1 MEIQIM
7 LPESLN
13 EISLGQFMKYV
24 PVTKDITDE
33 VFLMEKT
40 VELLCDVHLD
50 VVRKLNYSNV
60 TEIVSQLN
68 KVMNLKPEFESTF
81 FMNGIQYGFIPD
93 IQDITFGEYI
103 DLDTFLT
110 DEDNLNKAMAVLYRP
125 IKSKVGDS
133 YSIEDYDPSTEKQM
147 KQMPMGVA
155 LGSVFFF
162 MNLNKEL
169 LANTM
174 DYLTKEAEK
183 LTQQQVQD
191 LQNHGVGINRSIQ
204 QVKEMLPSLT
214 QLQNYR

>member
-1 MEIQIM
+1 M

-50 VVRKLNYSNV
+50 VVRKLNYNDV
-60 TEIVSQLN
+60 VQIVSQLN
-68 KVMNLKPEFESTF
+68 EVMNLKPEFQSTF
-81 FMNGIQYGFIPD
+81 FMNDVQYGFIPD

-110 DEDNLNKAMAVLYRP
+110 DENNLNKAMAVLYRP

-133 YSIEDYDPSTEKQM
+133 YSIEDYDPSREKQM

-174 DYLTKEAEK
+174 DYLTKEAEN